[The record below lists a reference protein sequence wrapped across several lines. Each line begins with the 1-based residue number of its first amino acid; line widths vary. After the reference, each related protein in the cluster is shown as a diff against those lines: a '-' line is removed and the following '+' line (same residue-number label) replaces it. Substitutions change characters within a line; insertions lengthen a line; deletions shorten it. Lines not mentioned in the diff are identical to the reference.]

1 MEKGNR
7 AKILIDRAQRRLK
20 EVTLDFGTQ
29 FASYYRRRI
38 DVLCE
43 EVLKSLKQNDES
55 SLYKAKTDLQDVL
68 FELDREIRLQYED
81 DNAKFSTNWF

>member
-7 AKILIDRAQRRLK
+7 AKVLIDRAQRRLK